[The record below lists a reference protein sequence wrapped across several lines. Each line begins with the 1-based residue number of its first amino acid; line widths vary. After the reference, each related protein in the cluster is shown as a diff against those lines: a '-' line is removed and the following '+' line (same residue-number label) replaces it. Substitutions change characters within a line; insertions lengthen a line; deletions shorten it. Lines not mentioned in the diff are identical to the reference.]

1 MFYCP
6 KCGKK
11 YKAFRYKC
19 DCGSILLADFEK
31 KEWKPKG
38 SGLWRYQSMIPVHE
52 SISLGEGDTPLVK
65 RRDTS
70 DEVYLKLEGDNPT
83 GSFKDRGS
91 TVVIS
96 NAFNRRLSEVA
107 VASTGNMGAS
117 VAAYSAYANLK
128 ANVFLPTSVTEE
140 KIAQI
145 IAYGADLHK
154 VDGSFLDAIKASEKL
169 IEEKNVYWA
178 ASGYNPYFLEG
189 LKTIAFELYE
199 SMRVPDKIIVPVGS
213 GGILT
218 AIYKGFKELKQLKV
232 IDRLPVMV
240 GVQARACA
248 PIADAWKTGDEIKPV
263 EKANTIAS
271 AIMVKAPMNGE
282 TAIASVDESGGEFVK
297 VDDLQ
302 MIKAIKDLGKEGVFA
317 EPAAAAPLAALKKI
331 DYAKDDKV
339 ALIITGNGLKDAEE
353 VVRN

>member
-19 DCGSILLADFEK
+19 DCGSILLADFENK
-31 KEWKPKG
+31 QWNPNG
-38 SGLWRYQSMIPVHE
+38 SGVWRYQSMIPVHE
-52 SISLGEGDTPLVK
+52 SISLSEGQTPLLK

-70 DEVYLKLEGDNPT
+70 DEVYLKLEGSNPT

-96 NAFNRRLSEVA
+96 NAFNRRFDEVT

-117 VAAYSAYANLK
+117 VAAYAAYANLK
-128 ANVFLPTSVTEE
+128 AHIYLPEEVTEE
-140 KIAQI
+140 KISQI
-145 IAYGADLHK
+145 IAYGAELHK
-154 VDGSFLDAIKASEKL
+154 VKGSFLDAIKETEKL
-169 IEEKNVYWA
+169 IEQRRVYWA

-189 LKTIAFELYE
+189 LKTIGFELYE
-199 SMRVPDKIIVPVGS
+199 ELKVPDKIIVPVGS

-218 AIYKGFKELKQLKV
+218 AIYKAFKELKQLKV
-232 IDRLPVMV
+232 INKLPEMI

-263 EKANTIAS
+263 TKANTIAS

-282 TAIASVDESGGEFVK
+282 TAIASVNESKGEFVK
-297 VDDLQ
+297 VDDLE
-302 MIKAIKDLGKEGVFA
+302 MIKAIKELGKEGVFA

-331 DYAKDDKV
+331 SYEKDDKV
-339 ALIITGNGLKDAEE
+339 ALIITGNGLKDTEAIIKK
-353 VVRN
+353 

>member
-6 KCGKK
+6 KCGKE

-38 SGLWRYQSMIPVHE
+38 SGLWRYQSMIPVQE
-52 SISLGEGDTPLVK
+52 SISLSEGQTPLIK

-70 DEVYLKLEGDNPT
+70 DEVYLKLEGSNPT

-154 VDGSFLDAIKASEKL
+154 VDGSFLDAIEASEKL
-169 IEEKNVYWA
+169 IAEKNVYWA

-199 SMRVPDKIIVPVGS
+199 EMRVPDKIIVPVGS

-218 AIYKGFKELKQLKV
+218 AIYKGFRELKQLKV
-232 IDRLPVMV
+232 IDKLPMMV

-248 PIADAWKTGDEIKPV
+248 PIADAWRTGNEIKPV
-263 EKANTIAS
+263 AKANTIAS

-282 TAIASVDESGGEFVK
+282 TAIASVKESEGEFVK
-297 VDDLQ
+297 VDDLE
-302 MIKAIKDLGKEGVFA
+302 MIKAIKELGREGVFA

-331 DYAKDDKV
+331 DYEKDDKV

-353 VVRN
+353 VVK